1 MGRMQRLVYM
11 LGKLGA
17 GEGLR
22 TADVYRTFGVDQK
35 TVKRD
40 ISFARGKLGLS
51 IVWDSSAREYRLG
64 PGAALPEFIA
74 LRLTVAV
81 SCLTAAASALGV
93 PPALGARIGEDFALN
108 PGLSPDCFIIHP
120 SCTAVSLQC
129 IPWEA
134 LSGVSALLG
143 KPVSISDGSCEIR
156 PEVLVFTK
164 EGVFCVGRL
173 NGSAAIG
180 CVEIGQQM
188 PTIQPTGPAPE
199 GGCSP
204 AEIRDFIS
212 KRFG

>member
-1 MGRMQRLVYM
+1 M

-17 GEGLR
+17 GKGLR

-40 ISFARGKLGLS
+40 ISFVRKELKLPV
-51 IVWDSSAREYRLG
+51 VWDSSAREYRLG
-64 PGAALPEFIA
+64 PGAGLPEFIA

-93 PPALGARIGEDFALN
+93 PPALGARIGEDFALG

-120 SCTAVSLQC
+120 SCNAVSLQC

-134 LSGVSALLG
+134 LSRVSAVLG
-143 KPVSISDGSCEIR
+143 CSVTIGTPGCEIC
-156 PEVLVFTK
+156 PEAVVFTN
-164 EGVFCVGRL
+164 EGVFCVGPRP
-173 NGSAAIG
+173 GDGTID
-180 CVEIGQQM
+180 CVGIDSGTW
-188 PTIQPTGPAPE
+188 PVGPQRPALCP
-199 GGCSP
+199 GCSP
-204 AEIRDFIS
+204 AEIREFVS